1 MPADFADIA
10 AATRA
15 ASIAIWA
22 GGAIAA
28 RYPNA
33 RDGSVTPAT
42 GFFDAIGDAQAA
54 ANTRGT
60 LIGAERRRF
69 AVEVQELIWPDV
81 ENGVPTMRLIDAEQ
95 GADLPCLTAR
105 IEIDLDAETTSLELF
120 G

>member
-1 MPADFADIA
+1 MPADFDDIA

-15 ASIAIWA
+15 A
-22 GGAIAA
+22 AIATWSSAATIA

-33 RDGSVTPAT
+33 RDGTVTPAP
-42 GFFDAIGDAQAA
+42 GFFDSIADAQTA
-54 ANTRGT
+54 ANARGT

-69 AVEVQELIWPDV
+69 AVDVQELIWPDV
-81 ENGVPTMRLIDAEQ
+81 ESGVPTIRLVDGEQ

>member
-15 ASIAIWA
+15 AAIAIWTGA
-22 GGAIAA
+22 AIAA

-42 GFFDAIGDAQAA
+42 GFFDAIDDAQAM
-54 ANTRGT
+54 ANARGT
-60 LIGAERRRF
+60 LIGVERRRF
-69 AVEVQELIWPDV
+69 AVGVQELIWPDV
-81 ENGVPTMRLIDAEQ
+81 ESGVPIVRLIDDEQ

-105 IEIDLDAETTSLELF
+105 IEVELDAETTSLELF